1 MGLVDLVVVVGEVI
15 GFRLVIGNG
24 ERGCRMGVGED
35 LEDLVVDGDG
45 RRTRFYCIIV

>member
-1 MGLVDLVVVVGEVI
+1 MGLDGLVVVVGEVI

-24 ERGCRMGVGED
+24 GRDCRMGVGED

-45 RRTRFYCIIV
+45 RRTRGYYIV